1 LTAAASVGALAE
13 DAIPLYPLYAVMFA
27 DPDVAGAGL
36 SAAQIS
42 SLFVLWSLC
51 SFVFEIPTG
60 TLADR
65 CPRRRLLV
73 AGPLVTGTGFAL
85 WTWWPSYGAF
95 AAGFVLWSLGS
106 SLRSGSL
113 QALLFDTLT
122 ARGDS
127 LRYAALA
134 GRVRAMGACGV
145 LLGTALAAPLAAWGG
160 YEAAGA
166 ASLVSCGICALA
178 SAALPED
185 APPRRS
191 PPRRSR
197 PRDRP
202 ARGADSAVEGAPGLA
217 VVVGMLW
224 RRHSLRRVVVLLV
237 ALTWVA
243 ALDEYLPLLADEMWS
258 GEMSPGTG
266 AASGVAALMVV
277 VAVGDIGGGVA
288 AGRTVTAGLNP
299 RRLARWLTAG
309 AVALAVGAL
318 IGHPVGIL
326 LVAFAFGVFGWSM
339 VMVDA
344 AMQQRVPSNARA
356 TVTSVVGVG
365 EEMVAIA
372 AYGAWALGSGW
383 LPPTALFAIAA
394 APYVVVG
401 VVLRLSAPGATTA
414 RASAR

>member
-1 LTAAASVGALAE
+1 
-13 DAIPLYPLYAVMFA
+13 MFA

-36 SAAQIS
+36 SAAEIS

-60 TLADR
+60 MLADR
-65 CPRRRLLV
+65 MPRRWLLV
-73 AGPLVTGTGFAL
+73 AGPVVTGAGFAL

-95 AAGFVLWSLGS
+95 AAGFVLWSAGS

-113 QALLFDTLT
+113 QALLFDTLA
-122 ARGDS
+122 ARGES

-145 LLGTALAAPLAAWGG
+145 LLGTALAAPLTAWGG

-166 ASLVSCGICALA
+166 ASLVSCGVCALA

-185 APPRRS
+185 APPG
-191 PPRRSR
+191 RSR
-197 PRDRP
+197 RDDRP
-202 ARGADSAVEGAPGLA
+202 APGTEPAADGAPGLSA
-217 VVVGMLW
+217 VAGMMW
-224 RRHSLRRVVVLLV
+224 RRRSLRRVVVLLV

-258 GEMSPGTG
+258 GRTESGRS
-266 AASGVAALMVV
+266 AASGVAVLMVV
-277 VAVGDIGGGVA
+277 VAVGDIGGGIA
-288 AGRTVTAGLNP
+288 AGRTATAGLAA

-318 IGHPVGIL
+318 TGHPVGIL

-344 AMQQRVPSNARA
+344 AMQQRVPSSSRA

-394 APYVVVG
+394 VPYVVVG
-401 VVLRLSAPGATTA
+401 VYLRLSAPGATTA